1 MDEKALEA
9 AEADMAHVMTLWSD
23 WTPMDLARVAI
34 TAYLEASGIQKDA
47 ERYRWLRD
55 YSDLIVFDSI
65 RADNSQEF
73 DAEIDEARK

>member
-9 AEADMAHVMTLWSD
+9 ATQAYYANWKTAATNEELIEA
-23 WTPMDLARVAI
+23 AI